1 MAAIKIQSLNDI
13 VAAYLKT
20 INVSEAFV
28 PEWVA
33 KVEQEGDVIASL
45 DRLLLPAAEQL
56 YPEKKFDKHQ
66 KIAGFKL
73 AWLSLGFSEL
83 HPGQKIDEEILDE
96 LKKVRFNPAPE
107 YKMQKMIPQP
117 LEMPRLH
124 WSNRK
129 N

>member
-28 PEWVA
+28 SEWVA

-56 YPEKKFDKHQ
+56 YPEKKFDKSQ
-66 KIAGFKL
+66 KISGFKL
-73 AWLSLGFSEL
+73 TWLSLGGSEL
-83 HPGQKIDEEILDE
+83 HPGQKLEAEFLAK
-96 LKKVRFNPAPE
+96 LKEKRFDPAPE